1 MAQNIIFISTQYIK
15 DNTSINGNVDEDILK
30 PHIITHD
37 INNMILQ
44 YENNKPICILNYKKN
59 LTVLKNNKLKCNFCH
74 RNIQYC
80 DNINNI
86 NYCWIHAHTLL

>member
-1 MAQNIIFISTQYIK
+1 MLLNQYNIMEIIQKIK
-15 DNTSINGNVDEDILK
+15 TLKDSINIQELK

-59 LTVLKNNKLKCNFCH
+59 LNVLKNNKLKCNFCH
-74 RNIQYC
+74 RSIQYC

-86 NYCWIHAHTLL
+86 NYCWIHAHSLL

>member
-1 MAQNIIFISTQYIK
+1 MLLNQYNIMEIIQKIK
-15 DNTSINGNVDEDILK
+15 ALKDSINIQELK